1 MEYNKVLSEHF
12 CQAAVLAL
20 RDWAVE
26 FETAN
31 HVLYKYPPTNPH
43 IDSFGYFVFSAYN
56 EVKWWKMAENISK
69 LSALYISFYAQTR
82 ALDPQKLDDNDA
94 RRIFLYLMIAELED
108 GNRVTSMVNDY
119 DTGFGY
125 EGILYALYAMGEEK
139 AMQGFAKLSPEIKKI
154 WTYADAKYDPMDYA
168 YMMSLEKLEVDEEEQ
183 GADVRA
189 KMLNYLFGNLLR
201 ESLLTSAPD
210 ITNEAFSI
218 PWDDVLGYQTE
229 EELKH
234 FVETHSDD
242 YTNPIIAC
250 AAFFVAL
257 NSAPKAEP
265 LMQLVN
271 KMDIAE
277 LKQQM
282 LSLLPFYIPYF
293 ERQSYDLFHFYCGIT
308 APGPK
313 DYKPIEIDE
322 DNLLD

>member
-26 FETAN
+26 FETTN

-82 ALDPQKLDDNDA
+82 GLDPQKLDDNDA

-154 WTYADAKYDPMDYA
+154 WTYADAKYDPIDYA
-168 YMMSLEKLEVDEEEQ
+168 YMMSMEKLKVDEEEQ

-201 ESLLTSAPD
+201 ESLFIKPD
-210 ITNEAFSI
+210 IAKEAFHI
-218 PWDDVLGYQTE
+218 PWDEVIGYEVE
-229 EELKH
+229 EELKR
-234 FVETHSDD
+234 FAEDHSDD
-242 YTNPIIAC
+242 YRDPAIAC
-250 AAFFVAL
+250 DAFLTALKATTKAA
-257 NSAPKAEP
+257 P
-265 LMQLVN
+265 LVQLIN
-271 KMDIAE
+271 KTDMAE

-282 LSLLPFYIPYF
+282 LDLLPSYITYF

-308 APGPK
+308 APAQK